1 VARFLLD
8 TSVLIDFS
16 KGIPASV
23 YGLETLAES
32 GDELC
37 VCSIVITEFVSGLRP
52 VDRPNWIE
60 LLSSMRYL
68 PESQTMAIDA
78 GRYRYHLA
86 RLGRSIST
94 TDVLIAAVARAWDA
108 TLLTENPKHF
118 ELDGLVVRSLRS

>member
-16 KGIPASV
+16 KSIPATV
-23 YGLETLAES
+23 HGLETFAES

-37 VCSIVITEFVSGLRP
+37 VCSIVIAEFVSGLRP
-52 VDRPNWIE
+52 VDRPRWTD
-60 LLSSMRYL
+60 LLLSMRYL
-68 PESQTMAIDA
+68 PDSRTMAIDA

-86 RLGRSIST
+86 RLGRSVST
-94 TDVLIAAVARAWDA
+94 TDALIAAVAQAWDA

-118 ELDGLVVRSLRS
+118 ELEGLTVRSLRA

>member
-16 KGIPASV
+16 KGIPATV
-23 YGLETLAES
+23 HGLETFAES

-37 VCSIVITEFVSGLRP
+37 VCSIVIIEFVSGLRP
-52 VDRPNWIE
+52 EDRPRWAD
-60 LLSSMRYL
+60 LLLSMRYL
-68 PESQTMAIDA
+68 PDSRTMAMDA

-86 RLGRSIST
+86 RRGRSIST
-94 TDVLIAAVARAWDA
+94 TDALIAAIARTWDA

-118 ELDGLVVRSLRS
+118 EMDGLAVRSLRA

>member
-1 VARFLLD
+1 MARFLLD

-16 KGIPASV
+16 KSIPATV
-23 YGLETLAES
+23 NGLGTLAES

-52 VDRPNWIE
+52 MDRPKWIE

-68 PESQTMAIDA
+68 PESRTMAIDA
-78 GRYRYHLA
+78 GRYRYYLA

-94 TDVLIAAVARAWDA
+94 TDALIAAVASAWDA

-118 ELDGLVVRSLRS
+118 DLDGLVVRSLRA